1 MIKKQLEEVKAK
13 AWQALGDADILESL
27 EQVRVR
33 FLGKKGEV
41 TAILSQM
48 GKLSPQERPVVGQLA
63 NEVRATIEK
72 KLAEKKEELSKAA
85 IAKKLESEKL
95 DITLPG
101 TRSRIGKKHPVS
113 IVLDEIKDA
122 FVSMGYSIADGPE
135 VEYDYYNFEALNIPK
150 YHPARDTQDTF
161 YFTPEILLRTQT
173 SSVQIRTMENIK
185 PPIKVLSPGRVYRID
200 EIDATHSPVFHQ
212 IEGLVVDKGI
222 TMSHLKGALDA
233 IAKKLYGDTVKTRIR
248 PDYFPFTE
256 PSAEISVSCFMC
268 GGEGCPFCKNEGWVE
283 IGGAGM
289 VNPKVLEGCGIDS
302 SVYSGFAFGMG
313 LERLVMRR
321 YSITDIRMLFENDV
335 RFLNNF

>member
-1 MIKKQLEEVKAK
+1 MIKKQLEEVKEK
-13 AWQALGDADILESL
+13 ALESLSHADILDSL

-48 GKLSPQERPVVGQLA
+48 GKLSPEERPVIGQKA
-63 NEVRATIEK
+63 NEVRGLIEK
-72 KLAEKKEELSKAA
+72 KIAERKEELSKAA
-85 IAKKLESEKL
+85 AEQKLKSEKL

-101 TRSRIGKKHPVS
+101 KRSRIGKKHPVS
-113 IVLDEIKDA
+113 VVLDEIKDA

-150 YHPARDTQDTF
+150 SHPARDTQDTF
-161 YFTPEILLRTQT
+161 YFSPEMLLRTQT
-173 SSVQIRTMENIK
+173 SSVQIRTMEKRK
-185 PPIKVLSPGRVYRID
+185 PPIKILAPGRVYRID

-222 TMSHLKGALDA
+222 TMAHLKGALDSM
-233 IAKKLYGDTVKTRIR
+233 AKKLFGENVTTRIR

-302 SVYSGFAFGMG
+302 SEYTGFAFGMG

-321 YSITDIRMLFENDV
+321 YRITDIRMLFENDV